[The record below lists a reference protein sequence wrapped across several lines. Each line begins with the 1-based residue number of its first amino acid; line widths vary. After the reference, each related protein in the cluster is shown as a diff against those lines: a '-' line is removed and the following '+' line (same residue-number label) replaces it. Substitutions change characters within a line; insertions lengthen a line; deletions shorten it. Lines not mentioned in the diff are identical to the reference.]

1 MNPERKELLNLRT
14 PPARLNTEETA
25 WYLGFAAHEVSILVR
40 RKMIPVL
47 GRPLAPN
54 SRRWFASKVVLQLAN
69 DVDWLDKA
77 TRTVSRYWKER
88 GTRDDFSDRAVGTQN
103 QTSNGISSV
112 RKTSKKPSV
121 ERVRQSALA
130 GPLKIEKLTTKGTES
145 L

>member
-1 MNPERKELLNLRT
+1 MNPEKTILKLSHFPGRFSI
-14 PPARLNTEETA
+14 EEA
-25 WYLGFAAHEVSILVR
+25 GEVLGFAAHEISILVR

-88 GTRDDFSDRAVGTQN
+88 GTKDEFSDRATGTQN
-103 QTSNGISSV
+103 QTTNGIPSV
-112 RKTSKKPSV
+112 RK
-121 ERVRQSALA
+121 
-130 GPLKIEKLTTKGTES
+130 
-145 L
+145 